1 MGNMPPPLLEIA
13 CFNAESAL
21 IAQDAGAD
29 RVELC
34 KEQELG
40 GTTPSWSTFKSLYDE
55 LEIPIYVMIRPHGR
69 DFMYSDEECRDMER
83 DLETF
88 KQEGAQGFVFGILN
102 EQGTVDKERCRG
114 LVLKAEGIPCTFHRA
129 FDEISETD
137 MLKQLELLIEVGFR
151 AVLTS
156 GGGKNAVEGK
166 EMLKELVAAAKGRID
181 VIAGGGVRSSNLEM
195 LRKETSAPVSHSSA
209 IVDVGGGEIAS
220 RDEIQLLDR
229 LLDE

>member
-1 MGNMPPPLLEIA
+1 MSPPLLEIA

-34 KEQELG
+34 KERELG
-40 GTTPSWSTFKSLYDE
+40 GTTPSWSTFKSLYDA

-69 DFMYSDEECRDMER
+69 DFMYSDGECRDMER

-166 EMLKELVAAAKGRID
+166 EMLRELVAAAKGRID

-195 LRKETSAPVSHSSA
+195 LRKETSAPVFHSSA

-220 RDEIQLLDR
+220 RDEIRMLDR
-229 LLDE
+229 LLNE

>member
-1 MGNMPPPLLEIA
+1 
-13 CFNAESAL
+13 
-21 IAQDAGAD
+21 
-29 RVELC
+29 
-34 KEQELG
+34 
-40 GTTPSWSTFKSLYDE
+40 
-55 LEIPIYVMIRPHGR
+55 
-69 DFMYSDEECRDMER
+69 MER

-166 EMLKELVAAAKGRID
+166 EMLRELVAAAKGRID

-195 LRKETSAPVSHSSA
+195 LRKETSAPVFHSSA